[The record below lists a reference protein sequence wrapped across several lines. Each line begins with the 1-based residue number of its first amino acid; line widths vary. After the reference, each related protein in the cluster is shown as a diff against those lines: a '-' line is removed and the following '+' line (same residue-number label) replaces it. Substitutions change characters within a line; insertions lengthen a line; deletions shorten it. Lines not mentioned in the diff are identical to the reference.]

1 MEEKLYRQKSFF
13 GDKKNIYSKI
23 NNNSDVCHIYYDIL
37 VSNNNTSQPSNQG
50 IIPCSFSQSREN
62 PYLDTPEDYIV
73 TVPYLK
79 IDSNNFPLQ
88 LINPIRLSNTINNKI
103 ITQYVIYINGILP
116 SGDWNAIN
124 IDWTPPDATIYAKYN
139 GLPTN
144 SVPLNDP
151 YFFNYSYNYLL
162 NIINNAIYTFFN
174 NNSLSYIT
182 PYLTFNPVNKKFSI
196 IASQLFDDKL
206 GSYYIGMSE
215 ELYSLFDGFSAS
227 LVPFNTYPVFIYKIN
242 IVRTPLNLVPNYTSL
257 SSVPLVATDYWIKTE
272 QNFPSISIWNPVVS
286 LVFVARYLNV
296 IRTLEA
302 RPFIYGYDPNPP
314 NANNAS
320 VSSVLLEIPISSS
333 ANPSI
338 YYEPSA
344 EFVLTNLMG
353 LVESYDLQI
362 DVFWKDSYGNLN
374 IFYLDIGSSL
384 NLKLLFRKKAF
395 NY

>member
-1 MEEKLYRQKSFF
+1 MDEKLYRQKSFF
-13 GDKKNIYSKI
+13 SDKKNIYSKI

-62 PYLDTPEDYIV
+62 PYLDTPEDYNVI
-73 TVPYLK
+73 VPYLK

-88 LINPIRLSNTINNKI
+88 LINPLRTSNTINNNVS
-103 ITQYVIYINGILP
+103 TQYVIYIKGLVI
-116 SGDWNAIN
+116 SGDWKAIA
-124 IDWTPPDATIYAKYN
+124 IQWTPPDATLYQKYN
-139 GLPTN
+139 GLPTT
-144 SVPLNDP
+144 SVFLNDP

-162 NIINNAIYTFFN
+162 NLINTALIVIFTTYGNPGGA
-174 NNSLSYIT
+174 

-196 IASQLFDDKL
+196 IASQLFDDAT
-206 GSYYIGMSE
+206 GIYNIGMGE

-227 LVPFNTYPVFIYKIN
+227 LVQFNTNPVFIYKIN

-302 RPFIYGYDPNPP
+302 KPFIYGYDPNPP

-320 VSSVLLEIPISSS
+320 VSNVLLEIPISSS

-362 DVFWKDSYGNLN
+362 DVFWKDSYCNLN